1 MSNFVVISTLKE
13 HAMYLKTKITTHT
26 GPSGPRVSPSF
37 YSSSRLSNTLFM
49 QLQVDQKMSFLE
61 IQL

>member
-37 YSSSRLSNTLFM
+37 YSRLSNTLFM